1 MKGFRG
7 KNSDPIHNSVKRN
20 CNYPSN
26 GIPGSVSS
34 EAGPSATSIKH
45 HKSVA
50 IWSGI
55 WLPSL
60 SIFGTSNS
68 NNNSEPKSSCSSSP
82 RKKSASGR
90 NYYEG
95 WRAAVRRVM
104 MNGGSMRRILGFT
117 KSGVSVSNSDIWL
130 LGICYK
136 IAQEGD
142 DLNSSSSD
150 LTQREGFVTFVEDF
164 SSLILVTYRKGFDPI
179 GDSKYTSDV
188 HWGCMLRSSQMLVA
202 QAFLFH
208 KFGRSW
214 RKSVHKPLDQNY
226 TEILQLLGDSEDSPF
241 SIHNLLQAGKAYGL
255 APGSWVGPYAVCRTW
270 ETLVR
275 IKREENENG
284 GLSSMMAIYVVS
296 GDEDG
301 ERGGAPVLCVQDLSR
316 HCFEFSRG
324 EVDWTPVLMLVPLVL
339 GLDKVNPRYL
349 PLLAATFTFP
359 QCLGILGG
367 RPGASTYIVG
377 VQDEKAFYLDPHEVQ
392 QAVNIKRDS
401 IDADTSSYHCNVV
414 RNIPLDSID
423 PSLAIGFYCRDK
435 SDFDD
440 FCARASELFDQSNGA
455 PLFTIT
461 ETRSSSNPAA
471 HHETVSDNATG
482 EYDSTDM
489 LPTDG
494 TEDGAQD
501 DWQLL

>member
-1 MKGFRG
+1 MKGFQG
-7 KNSDPIHNSVKRN
+7 KNSDPIRNSVKKN
-20 CNYPSN
+20 CNYSLN
-26 GIPGSVSS
+26 GIQGSVSS
-34 EAGPSATSIKH
+34 EAGPSACISKDK
-45 HKSVA
+45 KSVA

-55 WLPSL
+55 WLPAL

-68 NNNSEPKSSCSSSP
+68 NNNSEQKSSCNTST
-82 RKKSASGR
+82 RKKSLSGR
-90 NYYEG
+90 NYYED

-104 MNGGSMRRILGFT
+104 MNGGSMRRILGFN
-117 KSGVSVSNSDIWL
+117 KSTGSLSNSDIWL

-136 IAQEGD
+136 IAQQGD

-150 LTQREGFVTFVEDF
+150 PTQKEGFTAFVEDY
-164 SSLILVTYRKGFDPI
+164 SSLILITYRKGFDPI
-179 GDSKYTSDV
+179 RDSKYTSDV

-214 RKSVHKPLDQNY
+214 RKSIHKLLDQSY
-226 TEILQLLGDSEDSPF
+226 IDVLQLFGDSEDSPF

-255 APGSWVGPYAVCRTW
+255 APGSWVGPYAMCRTW

-275 IKREENENG
+275 SKREENKNG
-284 GLSSMMAIYVVS
+284 GLPSMMTIYVVS

-301 ERGGAPVLCVQDLSR
+301 EHGGAPVLCFQDISR

-377 VQDEKAFYLDPHEVQ
+377 VQDGKAFYLDPHEVQ
-392 QAVNIKRDS
+392 QVVDIKRDS
-401 IDADTSSYHCNVV
+401 IEADTSSYHCNAV
-414 RNIPLDSID
+414 RHIPLDLID

-440 FCARASELFDQSNGA
+440 FCARALELFNQSNGA
-455 PLFTIT
+455 PLFTIAKT
-461 ETRSSSNPAA
+461 CSSPNPAA
-471 HHETVSDNATG
+471 HHETLSGNAARK
-482 EYDSTDM
+482 YDSIDL
-489 LPTDG
+489 LPTDEP
-494 TEDGAQD
+494 EDGAQD
-501 DWQLL
+501 DWQLI